1 MRYVIAALSAL
12 LFAGSASAQISDGT
26 VRIGVLTDMSGPYAD
41 NTGSGSVLA
50 AKMAADDF
58 GGKVAGVPIEI
69 VSADHLNKPDIG
81 MARARQWFDQ
91 DGVDAIVDV
100 PGSAIALGV
109 QQLAREKNR
118 VLLVS
123 GGGTSDLTGASCS
136 PTSVHWTWDT
146 YAFGNGLGSEMV
158 KRGYGSWF
166 FLSVD
171 YALGQALERDASNA
185 VKRAG
190 GTVVGSVR
198 HPINT
203 ADFSPFVLQ
212 AQASKAKIVALA
224 NGGADTAN
232 AVKQAHEFG
241 LVDGGQQLAALA
253 MQIHDTRALGL
264 DLTQGMIVTQ
274 AFYWDRD
281 DATRDWSERFL
292 NIQGKMP
299 TDFQAGLYS
308 AITHYLKAIAA
319 LKTDEAKSVVGKMK
333 EMPVEDFFAPHGKVR
348 RDGRMVHDIYLLET
362 KKPSESRRDWDFYKV
377 LATIPGEFAFR
388 SLEEGGCPDR

>member
-1 MRYVIAALSAL
+1 MRYAIIILLMLLPGIAA
-12 LFAGSASAQISDGT
+12 AQISGGS

-50 AKMAADDF
+50 AKMAIEDF
-58 GGKVAGVPIEI
+58 GGKVAGAPIEL

-81 MARARQWFDQ
+81 LARARQWYDQ
-91 DGVDAIVDV
+91 DGVDAIIDV

-118 VLLVS
+118 VLIVS

-136 PTSVHWTWDT
+136 PTTVHWTWDT
-146 YAFGNGLGSEMV
+146 YAFGNGLATEMV
-158 KRGYGSWF
+158 KRGYASWF

-171 YALGQALERDASNA
+171 YALGQALERDAANA

-190 GTVVGSVR
+190 GSVVGSVR

-203 ADFSPFVLQ
+203 ADFSQFVLQ

-232 AVKQAHEFG
+232 AIKQAHEFG

-264 DLTQGMIVTQ
+264 GLTQGMIVTQ
-274 AFYWDRD
+274 AFYWNRD
-281 DATRDWSERFL
+281 EPSREWSERFL
-292 NIQGKMP
+292 KAQGKMP

-308 AITHYLKAIAA
+308 AVTHYLRAIAA
-319 LKTDEAKSVVGKMK
+319 LGGDEAKSVVAKMK
-333 EMPVEDFFAPHGKVR
+333 ELPVRDFFASNGVVR
-348 RDGRMVHDIYLLET
+348 QDGRMVHDIYLLET
-362 KKPSESRRDWDFYKV
+362 KKPSESNRDWDFYKV
-377 LATIPGEFAFR
+377 LAAIPGEVAFR
-388 SLEEGGCPDR
+388 PLKDGGCPER